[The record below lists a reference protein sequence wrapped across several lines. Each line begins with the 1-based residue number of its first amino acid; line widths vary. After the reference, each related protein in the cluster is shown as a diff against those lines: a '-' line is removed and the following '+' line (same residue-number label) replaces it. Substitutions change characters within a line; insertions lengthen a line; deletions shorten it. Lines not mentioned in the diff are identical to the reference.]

1 MPIFYQ
7 AFCGV
12 GRWGRLNLF
21 FLIFAY
27 RNSLSAL
34 KDIFD
39 LKVNRI
45 QAFLQLSFIP
55 LYTKHRSLFI
65 YLFCVYPFTNILYN
79 NPPWI
84 YYLRVVENQA
94 FLESQ
99 LQRQSNSP
107 VSLLIMWRKKW
118 QRLLPDETGSL
129 GERFRSFAL
138 QATSDYLHI
147 NRKII
152 SSLYNAHRTVLRT
165 LLPLIKI
172 KEVWPKK

>member
-1 MPIFYQ
+1 MPIFHQ
-7 AFCGV
+7 VFCGV
-12 GRWGRLNLF
+12 GRWGRLNLY

-27 RNSLSAL
+27 GNSLSAF

-55 LYTKHRSLFI
+55 PYTKHKLLFI
-65 YLFCVYPFTNILYN
+65 YLFCVYTFTNILYN
-79 NPPWI
+79 NPSWI

-99 LQRQSNSP
+99 LQSQSNSP
-107 VSLLIMWRKKW
+107 VSLLIMWRKKR

-129 GERFRSFAL
+129 GERFRGFAL

-147 NRKII
+147 NRKIT
-152 SSLYNAHRTVLRT
+152 SSLYNAHRT
-165 LLPLIKI
+165 LLPFIKI
-172 KEVWPKK
+172 KEVWPQK